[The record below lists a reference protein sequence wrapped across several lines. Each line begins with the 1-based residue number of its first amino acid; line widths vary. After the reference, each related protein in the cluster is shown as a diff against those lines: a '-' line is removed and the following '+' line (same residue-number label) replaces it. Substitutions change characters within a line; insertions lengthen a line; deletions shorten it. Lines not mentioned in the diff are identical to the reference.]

1 MKNLCQKLSV
11 KVIALCVI
19 LALSI
24 SLVMSICLYQRDKD
38 TPTNNDEGNNS
49 VSNMIAGKF
58 TDREIKGVEDAIL
71 AVQDVK
77 EELGLTNAVEE
88 LTVAT
93 TNTVDNITYYRL
105 QQNYKGIPVYG
116 SQVIVI
122 SNEKGEAQGLT
133 GNAVD
138 VDTEIS
144 LTPTVTYDQVVS
156 SIQAY
161 VGAEAVISV
170 PELSDDMIVIY
181 ENDLDEPTLTYC
193 LYVKING
200 NPHEIFIDAIDS
212 TVLCCLTLSFS
223 ANGLTNYDGSI
234 TVYDADRYVSTD
246 FEEYFFNA
254 KTPNKGDTMA
264 TTLLNLIEVTS
275 DFYSIVLNRK
285 GFNDRNGTVLA
296 AYNCSFYNTD
306 GHIYGNNGIST
317 TPSKES
323 IFTYLRFGYD
333 LNISTDVVAHEY
345 AHSVERS
352 ISYLKY
358 QLQSGAIMEGY
369 SDFFGELIE
378 AWSKNKSFSGDC
390 DWENDFRNI
399 HDPSKTKNPS
409 TVSDQYFY
417 PTSTDYVH
425 QNSTIISHVGYL
437 MTHNLDLIELN
448 WNTKKLSYE
457 QAAKLW
463 YQTLYILPYD
473 CSFTNFRE
481 CIEFTAQLQGIE
493 GAQKNQIEKAFEKVK
508 IADSEEKVNSEFTI
522 TIKQGA
528 NIYKN
533 FTIEVKGIDND
544 FYEKQNAQLYV
555 SAPVDVRLNK
565 GKKYIIIITDNDS
578 GATWIKNIKVVAKN
592 GLSDITFNFDNYTH
606 QHGFVSTIINSPTC
620 TEEGLKIW
628 KCACGHSYTESIPK
642 LDHDYSYN
650 IETVNPTCEKEG
662 YTKKTC
668 ICGKS
673 QTNTIPA
680 KGHSIVTDRAV
691 SPGCETTGLTA
702 GKHCKNCDYKVA
714 QEVIPA
720 TGHVDT
726 TTTTI
731 DSTCVKKGSVTVRCS
746 CGMIISKMIIREK
759 GHTWIAGEVKVP
771 TCTEGGYTNYTCA
784 CGETKTDDTTEA
796 KGHTYH
802 TETVNPTCENDGY
815 TKYTCDCGDSYSETI
830 LATGHNYQNNVC
842 TTCKKERFYSEGLEF
857 IENDDGTYTVSGIG
871 TCTDTDIVIPSVY
884 NGKTVTIIGYYAFY
898 ECTNLTSISIPN
910 SITNIKEAA
919 FMNCSSLTSI
929 IIPDSVISI
938 IDNAFCRC
946 SSLTEIFVSANNAY
960 YCSENG
966 VLFNK
971 EKTEL
976 ICYPADKTEASYS
989 IPSGVTSIAP
999 YAFYWCSSLTSVT
1012 IPDSMMYVG
1021 PFVFIGCNSLKDISV
1036 LASNEYYYSE
1046 NGVLFNKAK
1055 TELIHYPAGKTETL
1069 YSIPDSVTSI
1079 GGYAFY
1085 DCDNLTNIVIPDSVT
1100 SIGSC
1105 AFENCNSL
1113 TSITIPDG
1121 VTSLGL
1127 YTFFGCNSL
1136 MSIVIPDSVTSIDK
1150 FAFSFCNRL
1159 TSIQF
1164 TGTTAQWQAIAFG
1177 SSWNYNTGNYTVTCT
1192 DGTVSKSG
1200 VVTPNGS
1207 AYSQGLTFA

>member
-1 MKNLCQKLSV
+1 M
-11 KVIALCVI
+11 
-19 LALSI
+19 
-24 SLVMSICLYQRDKD
+24 
-38 TPTNNDEGNNS
+38 
-49 VSNMIAGKF
+49 
-58 TDREIKGVEDAIL
+58 
-71 AVQDVK
+71 
-77 EELGLTNAVEE
+77 
-88 LTVAT
+88 
-93 TNTVDNITYYRL
+93 
-105 QQNYKGIPVYG
+105 
-116 SQVIVI
+116 
-122 SNEKGEAQGLT
+122 
-133 GNAVD
+133 
-138 VDTEIS
+138 
-144 LTPTVTYDQVVS
+144 
-156 SIQAY
+156 
-161 VGAEAVISV
+161 
-170 PELSDDMIVIY
+170 
-181 ENDLDEPTLTYC
+181 
-193 LYVKING
+193 
-200 NPHEIFIDAIDS
+200 
-212 TVLCCLTLSFS
+212 
-223 ANGLTNYDGSI
+223 
-234 TVYDADRYVSTD
+234 
-246 FEEYFFNA
+246 
-254 KTPNKGDTMA
+254 
-264 TTLLNLIEVTS
+264 
-275 DFYSIVLNRK
+275 
-285 GFNDRNGTVLA
+285 
-296 AYNCSFYNTD
+296 
-306 GHIYGNNGIST
+306 
-317 TPSKES
+317 
-323 IFTYLRFGYD
+323 
-333 LNISTDVVAHEY
+333 
-345 AHSVERS
+345 
-352 ISYLKY
+352 
-358 QLQSGAIMEGY
+358 
-369 SDFFGELIE
+369 
-378 AWSKNKSFSGDC
+378 
-390 DWENDFRNI
+390 
-399 HDPSKTKNPS
+399 
-409 TVSDQYFY
+409 
-417 PTSTDYVH
+417 
-425 QNSTIISHVGYL
+425 
-437 MTHNLDLIELN
+437 
-448 WNTKKLSYE
+448 
-457 QAAKLW
+457 
-463 YQTLYILPYD
+463 
-473 CSFTNFRE
+473 
-481 CIEFTAQLQGIE
+481 
-493 GAQKNQIEKAFEKVK
+493 
-508 IADSEEKVNSEFTI
+508 
-522 TIKQGA
+522 
-528 NIYKN
+528 
-533 FTIEVKGIDND
+533 
-544 FYEKQNAQLYV
+544 
-555 SAPVDVRLNK
+555 
-565 GKKYIIIITDNDS
+565 
-578 GATWIKNIKVVAKN
+578 
-592 GLSDITFNFDNYTH
+592 
-606 QHGFVSTIINSPTC
+606 
-620 TEEGLKIW
+620 
-628 KCACGHSYTESIPK
+628 
-642 LDHDYSYN
+642 
-650 IETVNPTCEKEG
+650 
-662 YTKKTC
+662 
-668 ICGKS
+668 
-673 QTNTIPA
+673 
-680 KGHSIVTDRAV
+680 
-691 SPGCETTGLTA
+691 
-702 GKHCKNCDYKVA
+702 
-714 QEVIPA
+714 
-720 TGHVDT
+720 
-726 TTTTI
+726 
-731 DSTCVKKGSVTVRCS
+731 
-746 CGMIISKMIIREK
+746 
-759 GHTWIAGEVKVP
+759 
-771 TCTEGGYTNYTCA
+771 
-784 CGETKTDDTTEA
+784 
-796 KGHTYH
+796 
-802 TETVNPTCENDGY
+802 
-815 TKYTCDCGDSYSETI
+815 
-830 LATGHNYQNNVC
+830 ATGHNYQNNVC